1 MRIWQIDDDYPDS
14 LIAEFDRES
23 GFDRFALKRG
33 QRIEPIFDPLSFR
46 IPARIDQ
53 LLEIDDIANSTM
65 VPLISSRLATALEQT
80 LGNTIQLLPAS
91 IEAIDGVEDSHQI
104 LNVLTMLPV
113 IDHDASRYTT
123 VPGTSSIMRFSR
135 MILRH
140 DALNRVE
147 IARSAEYPALLLVSK
162 RLADMIESF
171 SPTGLQLVRAD
182 TTIPEESAN
191 NPMDRSGGSAAS

>member
-1 MRIWQIDDDYPDS
+1 MRIWQIFDDYPDS
-14 LIAEFDRES
+14 LIAEFNRES

-65 VPLISSRLATALEQT
+65 VPLISPRLATALEQT
-80 LGNTIQLLPAS
+80 LGKTIQLLPAS

-113 IDHDASRYTT
+113 IDHNSSRYTT

-135 MILRH
+135 MVLRH

-147 IARSAEYPALLLVSK
+147 IARSAEYPALLLVSE
-162 RLADMIESF
+162 RLADIIESF

-182 TTIPEESAN
+182 TTIHEEAAN
-191 NPMDRSGGSAAS
+191 NPMHPSGGTAPS